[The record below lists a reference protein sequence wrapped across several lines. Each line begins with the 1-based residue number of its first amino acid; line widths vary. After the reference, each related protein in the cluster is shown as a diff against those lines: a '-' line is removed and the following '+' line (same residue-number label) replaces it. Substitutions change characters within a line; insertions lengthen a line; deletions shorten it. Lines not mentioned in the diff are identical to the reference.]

1 MPFGL
6 PTLSRRSLIGGIPAL
21 AGLLGARGV
30 RADVGAM
37 DRRFLFVFVDG
48 GWDPTWVFLPGF
60 DNPNID
66 MPVDGSAV
74 ASAGDLRWVSG
85 PGRPK
90 VDAFFEEFGSSACIV
105 NGMEVRSI
113 AHERCRRLLLTG
125 SSASSSAGIPTL
137 LAASESS
144 ADSLGHVVL
153 SGPAYQAGGGGGD
166 LVRVGSNGQL
176 TELLDG
182 SCVEGTADLRLPSN
196 ELASLEDA
204 FVADLVGAGSPGLG
218 AESRLWSGYGDALE
232 RLALAESNSEL
243 LTGGYGE
250 TSTELTAAVRLLG
263 EGLARCA
270 IVADL
275 GDRNER
281 WDHHADLSRQIRSY
295 DVLFDRLASVC
306 RQLSTTPGR
315 VADTLFEEITV
326 VVVSE
331 MGRAP
336 RLNASMGKDHWMT
349 TSALLIGGGIRG
361 GQVFGGYNAAMAG
374 ELVHPDTGELGAS
387 EGVILQPGH
396 LGATLMHL
404 AGMDPGPAF
413 GAELPPLLGV
423 LS

>member
-1 MPFGL
+1 MTNRHP
-6 PTLSRRSLIGGIPAL
+6 LSRRTVLTGIPAL
-21 AGLLGARGV
+21 AGLLGARGAQASV
-30 RADVGAM
+30 DAV

-66 MPVDGSAV
+66 MPVDGSDI
-74 ASAGDLRWVSG
+74 ASEGDLQWVSG

-90 VDAFFEEFGSSACIV
+90 VDAFFQEFASSTCVV

-125 SSASSSAGIPTL
+125 SSASSSAGIPTM
-137 LAASESS
+137 LAAG
-144 ADSLGHVVL
+144 DTRDTSLGHVVL
-153 SGPAYQAGGGGGD
+153 SGPAYQAGGTGD

-182 SCVEGTADLRLPSN
+182 TCVDGTASLRLPTD
-196 ELASLEDA
+196 ELAELEDA
-204 FVADLVGAGSPGLG
+204 FVAELVGAGAPARG
-218 AESRLWSGYGDALE
+218 AEERLWSGYSDALR
-232 RLALAESNSEL
+232 RLEVAKANSAL
-243 LTGGYGE
+243 LTGGFGE
-250 TSTELTAAVRLLG
+250 TTNELNAAIQLLG

-295 DVLFDRLASVC
+295 DVLFDRLSSVC
-306 RQLSTTPGR
+306 RTLSMAPGR
-315 VADTLFEEITV
+315 VADTLFEEVTV

-349 TSALLIGGGIRG
+349 TSAMLIGGGIRG
-361 GQVFGGYNAAMAG
+361 GQVFGGYNEAMAG
-374 ELVHPDTGELGAS
+374 ELVHPETGELGVS
-387 EGVILQPGH
+387 DGVVLQPGH
-396 LGATLMHL
+396 LGATLFHL
-404 AGMDPGPAF
+404 AGLDPEPVF
-413 GAELPPLLGV
+413 GADQPALTGV

>member
-1 MPFGL
+1 MPLGL
-6 PTLSRRSLIGGIPAL
+6 PQLSRRSLIGGIPAL
-21 AGLLGARGV
+21 AGLLGARGA
-30 RADVGAM
+30 RADVGAA

-66 MPVDGSAV
+66 MPVDGSDV
-74 ASAGDLRWVSG
+74 ATSGDLRWVSG

-90 VDAFFEEFGSSACIV
+90 VDAFFEDFGSKSCIV

-137 LAASESS
+137 LAAGESS
-144 ADSLGHVVL
+144 TDSLGHVVL
-153 SGPAYQAGGGGGD
+153 SGPAFQAGGEGD

-182 SCVEGTADLRLPSN
+182 SCVDGTADLRLPSAD
-196 ELASLEDA
+196 LAALEDA
-204 FVADLVGAGSPGLG
+204 FVADLVGTGAPSRG
-218 AESRLWSGYGDALE
+218 AESRLWGGYSDALD
-232 RLALAESNSEL
+232 RLDLAEANSEL
-243 LTGGYGE
+243 LTGGFGE
-250 TSTELTAAVRLLG
+250 TTSELTAAVRLLG

-295 DVLFDRLASVC
+295 DVLFDRLSSVC
-306 RQLSTTPGR
+306 RLLSTSPGR
-315 VADTLFEEITV
+315 VADTLFEEVTV

-361 GQVFGGYNAAMAG
+361 GQVFGGYNEAMAG
-374 ELVHPDTGELGAS
+374 QLVHPETGELDTSG
-387 EGVILQPGH
+387 GVVLQPGH
-396 LGATLMHL
+396 IGSTLLHL
-404 AGMDPGPAF
+404 AGIDPEPFF
-413 GAELPPLLGV
+413 GVEQPPLLGV